1 MRWLDEGGSYSHSLG
16 ITTGGYMS
24 FAISIAGAG
33 FVFWCTQVLVSP
45 NFWASLAINE
55 PWLIGVKLGAAL
67 VTFMVLKAIT

>member
-1 MRWLDEGGSYSHSLG
+1 MRAGRIHILSESPQGV
-16 ITTGGYMS
+16 TMS